1 MRIPQTI
8 KIKLAQLAIFP
19 EKYSLMELAFELE
32 FLGLRVRHA
41 HRVETELTQSA
52 LKIE

>member
-8 KIKLAQLAIFP
+8 KIKLAQIATFP
-19 EKYSLMELAFELE
+19 EKYSLMELALELE
-32 FLGLRVRHA
+32 LLALRVRREHM
-41 HRVETELTQSA
+41 VETELTQSA

>member
-1 MRIPQTI
+1 MSIPIPI
-8 KIKLAQLAIFP
+8 KSKLSQLAIFP

-32 FLGLRVRHA
+32 FLALRVRREHM
-41 HRVETELTQSA
+41 VETELTQSA

>member
-1 MRIPQTI
+1 MSIPGPI
-8 KIKLAQLAIFP
+8 KTKLSQLAIFP
-19 EKYSLMELAFELE
+19 EKYSLLELAFELE
-32 FLGLRVRHA
+32 FLSLRVRQA

>member
-1 MRIPQTI
+1 MRIPQPI
-8 KIKLAQLAIFP
+8 KSELSQLAIFP
-19 EKYSLMELAFELE
+19 EKYSLMELALKLE
-32 FLGLRVRHA
+32 SLALRLRQA